1 MSMSVGSGEE
11 DPSFAFTRGPKGK
24 STEKIKSSARRIC
37 IYVIQM
43 ICFRPSRSG
52 FRALRLSLDPY
63 SLEHHKT
70 RRQGDDIL
78 LYTLNRLHNLPFTN
92 PPRSMRD
99 NGPTD
104 PYRLISPPPLN
115 TCTGYLLAQRECD
128 PSKQQKNQRKY
139 E

>member
-70 RRQGDDIL
+70 RRQGDNIYYSIRSIDFITYPSQTL
-78 LYTLNRLHNLPFTN
+78 LDLCAITAPQIRTV
-92 PPRSMRD
+92 
-99 NGPTD
+99 
-104 PYRLISPPPLN
+104 
-115 TCTGYLLAQRECD
+115 
-128 PSKQQKNQRKY
+128 
-139 E
+139 